1 MLIASFNSC
10 HLNRDGTSG
19 INAEFMKTLRLLT
32 AMTTVALCLIITI
45 LYFAWAKPRALVE
58 ASNTRLLTMELPVT
72 VAGLDAWCD
81 QMSPPPQNNAAFQYL
96 SAAQRFDMI
105 TPKRLDAVE
114 VPPLGRRFS
123 SAQVADM
130 TTFVSAASDAYEILD
145 AASTKKES
153 LYPPD
158 ALKLTNVHR
167 AMQALQ
173 LRALEAIAKGD
184 AADAILRFEQFV
196 HGVHSFQSAPDL
208 FACKSRSSWLMAATR
223 TVECLLDVVS
233 LDEKDLG
240 RLDAVLQPSYDDKSL
255 LFAIVGARC
264 MGLEQIEQHG
274 GVLNDLTAAEYCAY
288 FDHYIAIAEEGL
300 PKRAED
306 LTTEARDRIEVS
318 DPYRP
323 NLHHYVRM
331 YYDALAS
338 VQCARAAILVERQHI
353 SGNEL
358 PDDFVE
364 FPDRV
369 KGAWPEDPYTG
380 EPIGYKRMDAG
391 FIAYSIRYDGS
402 GDGNLPPGAAPNAHR
417 EGSAQSIIVRV
428 LQ

>member
-1 MLIASFNSC
+1 MVILALAASIAAVSAYFSWAKA
-10 HLNRDGTSG
+10 TST
-19 INAEFMKTLRLLT
+19 IDRSNARLLN
-32 AMTTVALCLIITI
+32 
-45 LYFAWAKPRALVE
+45 K
-58 ASNTRLLTMELPVT
+58 NLPVT
-72 VAGLDAWCD
+72 VTDLNTWWTGRLRL
-81 QMSPPPQNNAAFQYL
+81 PIENAAHQYIA
-96 SAAQRFDMI
+96 AAQRFDMI
-105 TPKRLDAVE
+105 NSKRLDAVE
-114 VPPLGRRFS
+114 VPPLGHRFS
-123 SAQVADM
+123 SAQIADM
-130 TTFVSAASDAYEILD
+130 SAFVSAASDAYGILD

-196 HGVHSFQSAPDL
+196 HGAHSFQGAPDL
-208 FACKSRSSWLMAATR
+208 FACKSRSSWLMAAAR
-223 TVECLLDVVS
+223 TVERLLNDIP
-233 LDEKDLG
+233 LDDKGLG
-240 RLDAVLQPSYDDKSL
+240 RLDAVLQPNYDDKSL

-264 MGLEQIEQHG
+264 LGLEQIEQHG
-274 GVLNDLTAAEYCAY
+274 GLLSDLTAAEYCAY

-300 PKRAED
+300 PVRVED

-323 NLHHYVRM
+323 NLHHYARM

-338 VQCARAAILVERQHI
+338 VQSARAAILVERQRI
-353 SGNEL
+353 GGNEL

-391 FIAYSIRYDGS
+391 FITYSIRYDGS
-402 GDGNLPPGAAPNAHR
+402 GDGNLPTGAAPNAHR
-417 EGSAQSIIVRV
+417 EGSAQSIIIRV